1 MPDSPTHDPA
11 HFAAEFGAK
20 LATRSR
26 HVCTLLGAG
35 VARACGLPDVSM
47 LEKAV
52 ANELKGQSRARF
64 EQLIDGRNLEEGL
77 SRLRRIA
84 ALVEG
89 DQEVDGLSQGKAK
102 ALDKE
107 TCAAVVKHL
116 ALEKADLHPMRR
128 FAAWANRVDYHD
140 PLEIFTVNYDLLV
153 ETALEEIGA
162 LWFDGFVGSLRAPFR
177 VDLVESLGRDF
188 RVPPSFVRLWKLHG
202 SLNWT
207 WREDPTAIVR
217 LGAPVTEGEAA
228 AIYPAD
234 TKYEESRRVPF
245 VVLMDQFRRALYQP
259 ESLLIVS
266 GYAFGD
272 AHLDEL
278 IFDAALRC
286 PRSEF
291 VAFCHADIPETL
303 SAKAEV
309 TPALSVLGKEEAILG
324 TERAP
329 WKEPSDAPAGVWE
342 DSEFKLGDFTFLAAF
357 LARASGQV
365 EDDEDDE

>member
-1 MPDSPTHDPA
+1 MLDAHDPA
-11 HFAAEFGAK
+11 HFAAELGAK

-26 HVCTLLGAG
+26 HVCALLGAG
-35 VARACGLPDVSM
+35 AARACGLPDVAK
-47 LEKAV
+47 LEKLV
-52 ANELKGQSRARF
+52 AKELKGASSTHF
-64 EQLIDGRNLEEGL
+64 KELVDGRNLEEGL

-84 ALVEG
+84 ALVDG
-89 DQEVDGLSQGKAK
+89 DQQVDGLTEDGAR
-102 ALDKE
+102 ALDKQI
-107 TCAAVVKHL
+107 CAAVVKHL
-116 ALEKADLHPMRR
+116 ALEKADPHPMRR
-128 FAAWANRVDYHD
+128 FAAWANRVQYHD
-140 PLEIFTVNYDLLV
+140 PLEIFTVNYDLLI

-177 VDLVESLGRDF
+177 VDLVESLGRDS
-188 RVPPSFVRLWKLHG
+188 RMPPSFVRLWKLHG

-207 WREDPTAIVR
+207 WRESPAAIVR
-217 LGAPVTEGEAA
+217 LGVPVTEGETA

-245 VVLMDQFRRALYQP
+245 VILIDRFRRALYQP

-291 VAFCHADIPETL
+291 IAFCHADIPETL

-309 TPALSVLGKEEAILG
+309 TPSLSVVGKHEAILG
-324 TERAP
+324 AERAP
-329 WKEPSDAPAGVWE
+329 WKEPSEAPPGIWE
-342 DSEFKLGDFTFLAAF
+342 DGEFKLGDFTFLAAF

-365 EDDEDDE
+365 ENDEEDE